1 MASYL
6 TRFEPFSDLARFE
19 PFGRLDDMFR
29 DLQLKNAWRDLE
41 QAGQIKVDVTENEQA
56 YTVKAEIPGAR
67 KEDIKVDIEHNQ
79 VSIAA
84 ETRRESEQK
93 KGDTV
98 VRSERYYGQ
107 QYRSFTLANDIDDE
121 KAIANYQDGVLVLT
135 LPKRGGSTSRKVK
148 IN

>member
-121 KAIANYQDGVLVLT
+121 KAVANYQDGVLVLT